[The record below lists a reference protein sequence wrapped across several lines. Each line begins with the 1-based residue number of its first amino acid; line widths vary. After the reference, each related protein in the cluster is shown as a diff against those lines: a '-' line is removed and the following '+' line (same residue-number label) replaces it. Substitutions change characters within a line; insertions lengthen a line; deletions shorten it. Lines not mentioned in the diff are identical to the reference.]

1 MKVEKVE
8 MEAEMVA
15 EKVAEMVE
23 KHREPGRPPFHAKML
38 IWMLQSH
45 DSLPTSHIINDFVHC
60 THIKPNDY
68 TFMIKLFW
76 NTIVIMNYFFLHVEL
91 SFVPF
96 GRTGQQ
102 IIGLM

>member
-8 MEAEMVA
+8 MVAEM
-15 EKVAEMVE
+15 VAEMVE

-60 THIKPNDY
+60 TPNDY